1 MAFFI
6 NPNRFAYTRIS
17 EYKLLQKEQAPNGTI
32 LVYEYPK
39 ACMQGDIPYY
49 PEETK
54 ESRDC
59 YNRYLALADQIPHL
73 YLSGRLAQ
81 YMYCN
86 MDAAIDH
93 AMQLAQKII
102 EKEN

>member
-59 YNRYLALADQIPHL
+59 YNRYLALA
-73 YLSGRLAQ
+73 Q